1 MNHTRK
7 SGHSKQNKTRKAHAS
22 ISVKKTIV
30 KQLLSMLITIKLY
43 HWNTL
48 SFSIHKATDD
58 LYGDLNTLMDNMVEV
73 LLGKHSSISEKDK
86 HDILSIKKFNVNN
99 YKDNGKFKK
108 EVERYKQFLVSLNR
122 VFNKDT
128 DSDLLNIRDEMLAA
142 LNKLS
147 YLLTFK

>member
-1 MNHTRK
+1 MVHTRK
-7 SGHSKQNKTRKAHAS
+7 SGHSKLNKTRKANAS
-22 ISVKKTIV
+22 TSVKKQIV
-30 KQLLSMLITIKLY
+30 KKLLSMLITIKLY

-48 SFSIHKATDD
+48 TFSVHKATDD
-58 LYGDLNTLMDNMVEV
+58 LYAELNTLMDSMVEV
-73 LLGKHSSISEKDK
+73 LLGKHTSVNEKNK

>member
-7 SGHSKQNKTRKAHAS
+7 SGHNKQNKTRKAHAS

-48 SFSIHKATDD
+48 SFSVHKATDD

-108 EVERYKQFLVSLNR
+108 EVERYKQFLLSLNK